1 MITEWLMVVF
11 LVASPT
17 NPNIFIFEEPTF
29 STPRQCI
36 EWVNRYPGYW
46 VPIVREQYPNAELDN
61 VLCVNEEKLRELVP
75 EWSDQYKNQPKE
87 KEEYV
92 PSPDVNGHIN
102 V

>member
-1 MITEWLMVVF
+1 
-11 LVASPT
+11 
-17 NPNIFIFEEPTF
+17 
-29 STPRQCI
+29 
-36 EWVNRYPGYW
+36 

-61 VLCVNEEKLRELVP
+61 VLCINEERLRELVP
-75 EWSDQYKNQPKE
+75 EWSDQYNNQP

>member
-1 MITEWLMVVF
+1 MIKEWLMVVM
-11 LVASPT
+11 LASSPT
-17 NPNIFIFEEPTF
+17 NPDVFIFEQPVFDNPQT
-29 STPRQCI
+29 CI
-36 EWVNRYPGYW
+36 EWVNTYPMYW
-46 VPIVREQYPNAELDN
+46 IPVVREQYPDAELDN

>member
-17 NPNIFIFEEPTF
+17 NPNIFIFEQPTF
-29 STPRQCI
+29 STPRHCI
-36 EWVNRYPGYW
+36 EWTNRYPGYW
-46 VPIVREQYPNAELDN
+46 VPIVREQYPDAELDN
-61 VLCVNEEKLRELVP
+61 VLCVNEEKLREMVP
-75 EWSDQYKNQPKE
+75 ELSDQYKNQPKE

-92 PSPDVNGHIN
+92 PEPDVNGHIN